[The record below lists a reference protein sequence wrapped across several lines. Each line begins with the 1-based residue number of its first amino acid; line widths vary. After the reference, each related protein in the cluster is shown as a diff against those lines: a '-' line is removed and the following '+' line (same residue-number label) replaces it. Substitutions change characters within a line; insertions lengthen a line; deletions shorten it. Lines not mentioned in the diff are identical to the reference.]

1 GFELAAQATAK
12 VAIPPPFSGR
22 FWARTEC
29 YWNSTGQFNCPTGDC
44 GTGQVSCNGAG
55 GNPPVSLVE
64 FTLAADPTTGNDFYD
79 VSLVDGFNLPVSVAP
94 SGGTGRNCT
103 TSSCH
108 GNVNAVCPAELAVK
122 GADGACDAFHLPQY
136 CCTGIYASPA
146 TCRPSTYSEIFKGQC
161 PQAYSYAYD
170 DTTSTF
176 SCGGG
181 ANYAIVFCPSN

>member
-1 GFELAAQATAK
+1 
-12 VAIPPPFSGR
+12 GR

-55 GNPPVSLVE
+55 GNPPVS
-64 FTLAADPTTGNDFYD
+64 PGNDFYD

-122 GADGACDAFHLPQY
+122 GADGSVIACMSACDAFHLPQ
-136 CCTGIYASPA
+136 
-146 TCRPSTYSEIFKGQC
+146 CRPSTYSEIFKGQC

>member
-1 GFELAAQATAK
+1 ATVITFTNNCPTTIWPGLLTGAGSPLSTTGFELAAQATAK

-108 GNVNAVCPAELAVK
+108 GNVNAVCPAELA
-122 GADGACDAFHLPQY
+122 
-136 CCTGIYASPA
+136 
-146 TCRPSTYSEIFKGQC
+146 GQC